1 MNRIISANIN
11 GFVFQIDELA
21 YDRLKQYLESLR
33 LRITEK
39 EVYDDIENRIAELFS
54 HLLNTG
60 TPAIFLN
67 HVEDVIAQ
75 VGSAE
80 ELGDA
85 MDSVDRDGAAEGE
98 TFTSG
103 AASGAAS
110 ASASGHAGG
119 GHAKRLYRNEDD
131 VVVYGVCSGIAAYF
145 GWDPVFVRAIFGV
158 LAVASFGTVI
168 LVYVFLMVII
178 PVASTPA
185 EKLQMRGEPVNFDNL
200 AKVVDQNVRSAYE
213 SAYAKAMENVKP
225 RAKRGLGKTGRLV
238 VKVFAAI
245 ALVALFSVIVPGVIG
260 AVLSAGMFAFVFDA
274 FYDYFLLG
282 YTYLGGTIL
291 AICAVVLVPLIHLI
305 YGLIRILVNGKKMS
319 PFLRWPLNVAF
330 WIALVFL
337 TVKSVEVGRG
347 FSSSASVNFAKTCE
361 QVDSTKTIV
370 VRTETV
376 PLKWDG
382 ELDGRAR
389 QELDESIKDIDVEVT
404 LNGGGVGLIRD
415 GYHGEHA
422 FYDLMVNR
430 ASNDVSLTIA
440 TTLEAKPFVTVFKRS
455 RGNRKSAI
463 TYAAGLRYDVR
474 WDSTTLVL
482 PDVLILGKNA
492 PWRNPSVEV
501 VLNLPIGYKANI
513 DRSCRDLISYVND
526 QYLGLDDMENG
537 YARVRS
543 TESGV
548 EMILP

>member
-85 MDSVDRDGAAEGE
+85 MDSVDRDGAGEGE
-98 TFTSG
+98 AFTSG
-103 AASGAAS
+103 A
-110 ASASGHAGG
+110 ASGHAGG

-178 PVASTPA
+178 PAASTPA

-200 AKVVDQNVRSAYE
+200 AKVVDHNVRSAYE

-361 QVDSTKTIV
+361 QVDSAKTIV

-404 LNGGGVGLIRD
+404 LNGRD

-455 RGNRKSAI
+455 RGSRKSAI

>member
-85 MDSVDRDGAAEGE
+85 MDSVDRDGAGEGE
-98 TFTSG
+98 AFTSG
-103 AASGAAS
+103 A
-110 ASASGHAGG
+110 ASGHAGG

-178 PVASTPA
+178 PAASTPA

-361 QVDSTKTIV
+361 QVDSAKTIV

-404 LNGGGVGLIRD
+404 LNGRD

-455 RGNRKSAI
+455 RGSRKSAI

>member
-98 TFTSG
+98 AFTSG

-178 PVASTPA
+178 PAASTPA

-361 QVDSTKTIV
+361 QVDSAKTIV

-376 PLKWDG
+376 PLKWEG

-404 LNGGGVGLIRD
+404 LNGRD

-455 RGNRKSAI
+455 RGSRKSAI

>member
-98 TFTSG
+98 AFTSG
-103 AASGAAS
+103 AASASAS

-178 PVASTPA
+178 PAASTPA

-361 QVDSTKTIV
+361 QVDSAKTIV

-376 PLKWDG
+376 PLKWEG

-404 LNGGGVGLIRD
+404 LNGRD

-455 RGNRKSAI
+455 RGSRKSAI

-474 WDSTTLVL
+474 WDSNTLVL

>member
-98 TFTSG
+98 AF
-103 AASGAAS
+103 ASGA
-110 ASASGHAGG
+110 ASGHAGG

-131 VVVYGVCSGIAAYF
+131 VVVDGVCSGIAAYF
-145 GWDPVFVRAIFGV
+145 GWDPVFVRAVSGI
-158 LAVASFGTVI
+158 LAIASFGTVI
-168 LVYVFLMVII
+168 LVYIFLMIII
-178 PVASTPA
+178 PAASTPA

-200 AKVVDQNVRSAYE
+200 AKVVDHNVRSAYE
-213 SAYAKAMENVKP
+213 SAYAKAMESVKP
-225 RAKRGLGKTGRLV
+225 RAKRGLSKTGKLLV
-238 VKVFAAI
+238 KFLAAF
-245 ALVALFSVIVPGVIG
+245 ALVALFSIIVPGVIG
-260 AVLSAGMFAFVFDA
+260 AVLSAGMIAFVFDA

-282 YTYLGGTIL
+282 YTYLFGTIL
-291 AICAVVLVPLIHLI
+291 AICAVVLVPLIQLI

-347 FSSSASVNFAKTCE
+347 FSTSASVNFAKTCE
-361 QVDSTKTIV
+361 QVDSAKTIS

-376 PLKWDG
+376 PLKLES

-389 QELDESIKDIDVEVT
+389 EELDASINDIDVEVT
-404 LNGGGVGLIRD
+404 LNGRD

-455 RGNRKSAI
+455 RGSRKSAI

>member
-98 TFTSG
+98 AF
-103 AASGAAS
+103 ASGA
-110 ASASGHAGG
+110 ASGHAGG

-178 PVASTPA
+178 PAASTPA

-225 RAKRGLGKTGRLV
+225 RAKRGLGKTGRML

-361 QVDSTKTIV
+361 QVDSAKTIV

-376 PLKWDG
+376 PLKWEG

-404 LNGGGVGLIRD
+404 LNGRD

-455 RGNRKSAI
+455 RGSRKSAI

>member
-98 TFTSG
+98 AFTSG

-178 PVASTPA
+178 PAASTPA

-347 FSSSASVNFAKTCE
+347 FSTSASVNFAKTCE
-361 QVDSTKTIV
+361 QVDSAKTIV

-404 LNGGGVGLIRD
+404 LNGRD

-455 RGNRKSAI
+455 RGSRKSAI

>member
-98 TFTSG
+98 AFTSG
-103 AASGAAS
+103 AASGA
-110 ASASGHAGG
+110 ASGHAGG

-178 PVASTPA
+178 PAASTPA

-361 QVDSTKTIV
+361 QVDSAKTIV

-404 LNGGGVGLIRD
+404 LNGRD

-455 RGNRKSAI
+455 RGSRKSAI

>member
-98 TFTSG
+98 AFTSG

-178 PVASTPA
+178 PAASTPA

-305 YGLIRILVNGKKMS
+305 YGLIRILVNGKNMS

-337 TVKSVEVGRG
+337 TIKSVEVGRG

-361 QVDSTKTIV
+361 QVDSAKTIV

-404 LNGGGVGLIRD
+404 LNGRS

-455 RGNRKSAI
+455 RGSRKSAI

>member
-98 TFTSG
+98 AFTSG
-103 AASGAAS
+103 ASSGAAS

-178 PVASTPA
+178 PAASTPA

-361 QVDSTKTIV
+361 QVDSAKTIV

-422 FYDLMVNR
+422 FYDLMVNP

-455 RGNRKSAI
+455 RGSRKSAI

>member
-1 MNRIISANIN
+1 M
-11 GFVFQIDELA
+11 
-21 YDRLKQYLESLR
+21 
-33 LRITEK
+33 
-39 EVYDDIENRIAELFS
+39 
-54 HLLNTG
+54 
-60 TPAIFLN
+60 
-67 HVEDVIAQ
+67 
-75 VGSAE
+75 
-80 ELGDA
+80 
-85 MDSVDRDGAAEGE
+85 
-98 TFTSG
+98 
-103 AASGAAS
+103 
-110 ASASGHAGG
+110 
-119 GHAKRLYRNEDD
+119 
-131 VVVYGVCSGIAAYF
+131 VVYGVCSGIAAYF

-168 LVYVFLMVII
+168 LVYIFLMIII
-178 PVASTPA
+178 PAASTPA

-361 QVDSTKTIV
+361 QVDSAKTIV

-404 LNGGGVGLIRD
+404 LNGRD

-455 RGNRKSAI
+455 RGSRKSAI

>member
-98 TFTSG
+98 AFTSG
-103 AASGAAS
+103 AASGASS

-178 PVASTPA
+178 PAASTPA

-361 QVDSTKTIV
+361 QVDSAKTIV

-455 RGNRKSAI
+455 RGSRKSAI

>member
-85 MDSVDRDGAAEGE
+85 MDSVDRDGAGEGE
-98 TFTSG
+98 AFTSG
-103 AASGAAS
+103 A
-110 ASASGHAGG
+110 ASGHAGG

-178 PVASTPA
+178 PAASTPA

-361 QVDSTKTIV
+361 QVDSAKTIV

-404 LNGGGVGLIRD
+404 LNGRD

-455 RGNRKSAI
+455 RGSRKSAI

-474 WDSTTLVL
+474 WDSNTLVL

>member
-98 TFTSG
+98 AFTSG
-103 AASGAAS
+103 A
-110 ASASGHAGG
+110 ASGHAGG

-178 PVASTPA
+178 PAASTPA

-361 QVDSTKTIV
+361 QVDSAKTIV
-370 VRTETV
+370 VRKETV

-455 RGNRKSAI
+455 RGSRKSAI

>member
-98 TFTSG
+98 AFTSG
-103 AASGAAS
+103 AASGASS

-178 PVASTPA
+178 PAASTPA

-361 QVDSTKTIV
+361 QVDSAKTIV

-404 LNGGGVGLIRD
+404 LNGRD

-455 RGNRKSAI
+455 RGSRKSAI

>member
-98 TFTSG
+98 AFTSG
-103 AASGAAS
+103 AASASSS

-178 PVASTPA
+178 PAASTPA

-347 FSSSASVNFAKTCE
+347 FSTSASVNFAKTCE
-361 QVDSTKTIV
+361 QVDSAKTIV

-404 LNGGGVGLIRD
+404 LNGRD

-455 RGNRKSAI
+455 RGSRKSAI

>member
-98 TFTSG
+98 AFTSG
-103 AASGAAS
+103 A
-110 ASASGHAGG
+110 ASGHAGG

-178 PVASTPA
+178 PAASTPA

-361 QVDSTKTIV
+361 QVDSAKTIV

-415 GYHGEHA
+415 GYHLEHA

-455 RGNRKSAI
+455 RGSRKSAI

>member
-98 TFTSG
+98 AFTSG
-103 AASGAAS
+103 AASASAS

-178 PVASTPA
+178 PAASTPA

-200 AKVVDQNVRSAYE
+200 AKVVDPNVRSAYE

-225 RAKRGLGKTGRLV
+225 RAKRGLGKTGRML

-361 QVDSTKTIV
+361 QVDSAKTIV

-404 LNGGGVGLIRD
+404 LNGRD

-455 RGNRKSAI
+455 RGSRKSAI

-482 PDVLILGKNA
+482 PDVLILGENA

>member
-98 TFTSG
+98 AFTSG
-103 AASGAAS
+103 SASGAAS

-178 PVASTPA
+178 PAASTPA

-225 RAKRGLGKTGRLV
+225 RAKRGLGKTGRML

-361 QVDSTKTIV
+361 QVDSAKTIV

-455 RGNRKSAI
+455 RGSRKSAI

>member
-98 TFTSG
+98 AFT
-103 AASGAAS
+103 SGAAS
-110 ASASGHAGG
+110 ASASGRAGG

-178 PVASTPA
+178 PAASTPA

-225 RAKRGLGKTGRLV
+225 RAKRGLGKTGRML

-330 WIALVFL
+330 WVALVFL

-361 QVDSTKTIV
+361 QVDSAKTIV

-404 LNGGGVGLIRD
+404 LNGRD

-455 RGNRKSAI
+455 RGSRKSAI

>member
-1 MNRIISANIN
+1 MI
-11 GFVFQIDELA
+11 
-21 YDRLKQYLESLR
+21 
-33 LRITEK
+33 
-39 EVYDDIENRIAELFS
+39 
-54 HLLNTG
+54 
-60 TPAIFLN
+60 
-67 HVEDVIAQ
+67 
-75 VGSAE
+75 
-80 ELGDA
+80 
-85 MDSVDRDGAAEGE
+85 
-98 TFTSG
+98 
-103 AASGAAS
+103 
-110 ASASGHAGG
+110 
-119 GHAKRLYRNEDD
+119 
-131 VVVYGVCSGIAAYF
+131 
-145 GWDPVFVRAIFGV
+145 
-158 LAVASFGTVI
+158 
-168 LVYVFLMVII
+168 II
-178 PVASTPA
+178 PAASTPA

-213 SAYAKAMENVKP
+213 SAYAKAMESVNP
-225 RAKRGLGKTGRLV
+225 RAKRGLSKTGRLL
-238 VKVFAAI
+238 VKVLAAF
-245 ALVALFSVIVPGVIG
+245 ALVALFSIIVPGVIG
-260 AVLSAGMFAFVFDA
+260 AVLSAGMIAFVFDA

-282 YTYLGGTIL
+282 YTYLFGTIL
-291 AICAVVLVPLIHLI
+291 AIFAVVLVPLIQLI

-319 PFLRWPLNVAF
+319 PFLRWPLNLAF

-347 FSSSASVNFAKTCE
+347 FSTSASVNFAKTCE
-361 QVDSTKTIV
+361 QVDSAKTIS

-404 LNGGGVGLIRD
+404 LNGRD

-455 RGNRKSAI
+455 RGSRKSAI
-463 TYAAGLRYDVR
+463 TYAADLRYDVR

>member
-98 TFTSG
+98 AFT
-103 AASGAAS
+103 SGAAS

-119 GHAKRLYRNEDD
+119 GHTKRLYRNEDD
-131 VVVYGVCSGIAAYF
+131 LVVYGVCSGIAAYF

-178 PVASTPA
+178 PAASTPA

-361 QVDSTKTIV
+361 QVDSAKTIV

-455 RGNRKSAI
+455 RGSRKSAI

>member
-85 MDSVDRDGAAEGE
+85 MDSVDRDGAGEGE
-98 TFTSG
+98 AFTSG
-103 AASGAAS
+103 A
-110 ASASGHAGG
+110 ASGHAGG

-178 PVASTPA
+178 PAASTPA

-361 QVDSTKTIV
+361 QVDSAKTIV

-376 PLKWDG
+376 PLKWEG

-404 LNGGGVGLIRD
+404 LNGRD

-455 RGNRKSAI
+455 RGSRKSAI

>member
-98 TFTSG
+98 AFTSG
-103 AASGAAS
+103 AASASAS

-131 VVVYGVCSGIAAYF
+131 VVVDGVCSGIAAYF

-178 PVASTPA
+178 PAASTPA

-361 QVDSTKTIV
+361 QVDSAKTIV

-389 QELDESIKDIDVEVT
+389 EELDESIKDIDVEVT

-455 RGNRKSAI
+455 RGSRKSAI

-501 VLNLPIGYKANI
+501 VLNLPAGYQANI

>member
-98 TFTSG
+98 AFTSG
-103 AASGAAS
+103 AASGA
-110 ASASGHAGG
+110 ASGHAGG

-178 PVASTPA
+178 PAASTPA

-361 QVDSTKTIV
+361 QVDSAKTIV

-455 RGNRKSAI
+455 RGSRKSAI

>member
-98 TFTSG
+98 AFTSG
-103 AASGAAS
+103 AASASAS

-178 PVASTPA
+178 PAASTPA

-291 AICAVVLVPLIHLI
+291 AICAVVLVPLIQMI

-347 FSSSASVNFAKTCE
+347 FSTSASVNFAKTCE
-361 QVDSTKTIV
+361 QVDSAKTIV

-404 LNGGGVGLIRD
+404 LNGRD

-455 RGNRKSAI
+455 RGSRKSAI

>member
-98 TFTSG
+98 AFTSG
-103 AASGAAS
+103 A
-110 ASASGHAGG
+110 ASGHAGG

-178 PVASTPA
+178 PAASTPA

-361 QVDSTKTIV
+361 QVDSAKTIV

-404 LNGGGVGLIRD
+404 LNGRD

-455 RGNRKSAI
+455 RGSRKSAI

>member
-98 TFTSG
+98 AFTSG

-178 PVASTPA
+178 PAASTPA

-330 WIALVFL
+330 WIALMFL

-361 QVDSTKTIV
+361 QVDSAKTIV
-370 VRTETV
+370 VRAETV

-404 LNGGGVGLIRD
+404 LNGRD

-455 RGNRKSAI
+455 RGSRKSAI

-474 WDSTTLVL
+474 WDSMTLVL

>member
-98 TFTSG
+98 AFTSG
-103 AASGAAS
+103 AASGASS

-178 PVASTPA
+178 PAASTPA

-225 RAKRGLGKTGRLV
+225 RAKRGLGKTGRML

-361 QVDSTKTIV
+361 QVDSAKTIV

-404 LNGGGVGLIRD
+404 LNGRD

-455 RGNRKSAI
+455 RGSRKSAI

>member
-54 HLLNTG
+54 HLLISG
-60 TPAIFLN
+60 TPAIFIN

-85 MDSVDRDGAAEGE
+85 MDSVDREGSTEGE
-98 TFTSG
+98 
-103 AASGAAS
+103 GAAS
-110 ASASGHAGG
+110 ASNSTSNSSQAGG
-119 GHAKRLYRNEDD
+119 EHAKRLYRNEDD

-145 GWDPVFVRAIFGV
+145 GWDPVFVRAVSGI

-168 LVYVFLMVII
+168 LVYIFLMIII
-178 PVASTPA
+178 PAASTPA

-200 AKVVDQNVRSAYE
+200 AKVVDHNVRSAYE
-213 SAYAKAMENVKP
+213 SAYAKAMESVKP

-238 VKVFAAI
+238 VKVLAAF
-245 ALVALFSVIVPGVIG
+245 ALVALFSIIVPGVIG
-260 AVLSAGMFAFVFDA
+260 AVLSVGMIAFVFDA
-274 FYDYFLLG
+274 FYEYFLLG
-282 YTYLGGTIL
+282 YTYLFGTIL
-291 AICAVVLVPLIHLI
+291 AICAVVLVPLIQMI

-330 WIALVFL
+330 WIALIFL
-337 TVKSVEVGRG
+337 TFKSVEVGRG

-361 QVDSTKTIV
+361 QVDSAKTIL

-376 PLKWDG
+376 PLKWAG
-382 ELDGRAR
+382 ELDGPGRE
-389 QELDESIKDIDVEVT
+389 ELDASIKDIDIEVT
-404 LNGGGVGLIRD
+404 LNGRS

-440 TTLEAKPFVTVFKRS
+440 NTLETKPFVTVFKRS
-455 RGNRKSAI
+455 RGSRLTAVSN
-463 TYAAGLRYDVR
+463 AAGLRYDVR
-474 WDSTTLVL
+474 WDSTTLIL

-501 VLNLPIGYKANI
+501 VLNLPAGYQANI

-537 YARVRS
+537 YARVKS

>member
-98 TFTSG
+98 AFTSG
-103 AASGAAS
+103 AASASAS

-178 PVASTPA
+178 PAASTPA

-361 QVDSTKTIV
+361 QVDSAKTIV

-404 LNGGGVGLIRD
+404 LNGRD

-455 RGNRKSAI
+455 RGSRKSAI

>member
-98 TFTSG
+98 AFTSG
-103 AASGAAS
+103 ASSGAAS

-178 PVASTPA
+178 PAASTPA

-361 QVDSTKTIV
+361 QVDSAKTIV

-455 RGNRKSAI
+455 RGSRKSAI